1 MADLKGVD
9 AVRYTRMEM
18 ARYLVVY
25 ERSGNSVGAF
35 SPDLPGCI
43 ATARTLEELRP
54 RMLDAMRAHIEVLR
68 GEGFEVP
75 AGRPNEDTA
84 AGAEMVD
91 V

>member
-1 MADLKGVD
+1 M
-9 AVRYTRMEM
+9 RYTGFDM

-25 ERSGNSVGAF
+25 ERGGNSVGAF

-43 ATARTLEELRP
+43 ATGRTLEEVRP

-68 GEGFEVP
+68 SEGLEVP
-75 AGRPNEDTA
+75 EGRPADETA

-91 V
+91 VP